1 MTNSKVN
8 GQSAKTDKGAVLDS
22 KWPHS
27 TDWHLLV
34 KIPGLESE
42 LKRVSLISNKL
53 VIGWGEGDFILFL
66 FIHFLRLG
74 FSV

>member
-8 GQSAKTDKGAVLDS
+8 GQSAKADKGAVLYS

-34 KIPGLESE
+34 KIPGPESE
-42 LKRVSLISNKL
+42 LKRASLISNKP
-53 VIGWGEGDFILFL
+53 VIGWGEGDFILIF
-66 FIHFLRLG
+66 FRQD
-74 FSV
+74 FSMYP